1 MVALALPALLLATT
15 AAAGWESD
23 APPRTV
29 DLWIWSGGG
38 THHGKGL
45 GPECAVCT
53 LLNAS
58 DDSCALH
65 PCAESD
71 GDECI
76 DGQSCD
82 FLPPIVAEAL
92 EKEKEP
98 FLTGVMAFMGIGL
111 NCVGRVPAVG
121 PVRSCNLSTF
131 SRPDPPAYLRARATA
146 QSLHRRGIAFYAQSN
161 GMSIAQIRSFLYN
174 ETSIAAFVRGAVD
187 DAVEFGLDG
196 CEIVILSRFVC
207 SPSRQPLKYHYFQ
220 TTSTGSG
227 LGTRGERTR

>member
-1 MVALALPALLLATT
+1 MAANSEVRGGMVVALTALLLATT
-15 AAAGWESD
+15 AAAAGWDSD

-29 DLWIWSGGG
+29 DLWIWSRAGAPFAGGA
-38 THHGKGL
+38 
-45 GPECAVCT
+45 PQCAVCT

-65 PCAESD
+65 PCADPGS
-71 GDECI
+71 DECI

-111 NCVGRVPAVG
+111 TCSGRVPTVG

-131 SRPDPPAYLRARATA
+131 SRPDPPAYLRA
-146 QSLHRRGIAFYAQSN
+146 
-161 GMSIAQIRSFLYN
+161 
-174 ETSIAAFVRGAVD
+174 
-187 DAVEFGLDG
+187 
-196 CEIVILSRFVC
+196 
-207 SPSRQPLKYHYFQ
+207 
-220 TTSTGSG
+220 
-227 LGTRGERTR
+227 

>member
-1 MVALALPALLLATT
+1 MVALAALLLGTT
-15 AAAGWESD
+15 AAAGWDSA
-23 APPRTV
+23 APTRTV
-29 DLWIWSGGG
+29 DLWIWSGPGAPFAQG
-38 THHGKGL
+38 H
-45 GPECAVCT
+45 PQCAVCT

-71 GDECI
+71 GDRCI

-161 GMSIAQIRSFLYN
+161 GMSIAQIRIFLYN
-174 ETSIAAFVRGAVD
+174 ETSVAAFVRGAVD
-187 DAVEFGLDG
+187 DAVEHGLDG
-196 CEIVILSRFVC
+196 CKIVILSRFVC
-207 SPSRQPLKYHYFQ
+207 SPSR
-220 TTSTGSG
+220 
-227 LGTRGERTR
+227 

>member
-1 MVALALPALLLATT
+1 MVVLALAALLLATT

-58 DDSCALH
+58 ADSCALH

-71 GDECI
+71 SDVCI

-98 FLTGVMAFMGIGL
+98 FLTGVMAYMGIGL
-111 NCVGRVPAVG
+111 TCGGVVPT
-121 PVRSCNLSTF
+121 CNTSTF
-131 SRPDPPAYLRARATA
+131 DRPDPPAYRRARATA
-146 QSLHRRGIAFYAQSN
+146 QSLHRRGIAFYGMVNGLSTAQL
-161 GMSIAQIRSFLYN
+161 RSFVYN
-174 ETSIAAFVRGAVD
+174 ETSVAAFVRGAVD
-187 DAVEFGLDG
+187 DAVEYGLDG

-207 SPSRQPLKYHYFQ
+207 SPSR
-220 TTSTGSG
+220 
-227 LGTRGERTR
+227 

>member
-1 MVALALPALLLATT
+1 MVALALAALLLATT

-29 DLWIWSGGG
+29 DLWIWSGAGAPFAQG
-38 THHGKGL
+38 H
-45 GPECAVCT
+45 PQCAVCT

-111 NCVGRVPAVG
+111 TCGGLVPT
-121 PVRSCNLSTF
+121 CNTSTF

-146 QSLHRRGIAFYAQSN
+146 QSLHRRGIAFYGMVNGLSTAQL
-161 GMSIAQIRSFLYN
+161 RSFVYN
-174 ETSIAAFVRGAVD
+174 ETSVAAFVRGAVD
-187 DAVEFGLDG
+187 DAVEYGLDG
-196 CEIVILSRFVC
+196 CKIVILSRFVC
-207 SPSRQPLKYHYFQ
+207 SPSR
-220 TTSTGSG
+220 
-227 LGTRGERTR
+227 